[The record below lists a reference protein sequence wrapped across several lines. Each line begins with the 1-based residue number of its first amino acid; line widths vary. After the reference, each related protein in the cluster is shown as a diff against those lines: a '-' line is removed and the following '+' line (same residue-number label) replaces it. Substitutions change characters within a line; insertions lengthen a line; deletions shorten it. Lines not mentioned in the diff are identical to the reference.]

1 MVVLS
6 SGGFG
11 MRLVGLAISLFFVFG
26 ALITVGPSLYFDILS
41 LALVVGG
48 GVGFALLRGDSSN
61 YVENFGNG
69 AVYFGWIGTL
79 IGLIA
84 IAGGSFNAISSLD
97 KFGAA
102 LAVSMLTIFYGYL
115 LKLVTLAFSNP
126 E

>member
-1 MVVLS
+1 M
-6 SGGFG
+6 
-11 MRLVGLAISLFFVFG
+11 
-26 ALITVGPSLYFDILS
+26 
-41 LALVVGG
+41 
-48 GVGFALLRGDSSN
+48 RGDSSN
-61 YVENFGNG
+61 YVENFGNV